1 MDKKQDSSRELFNE
15 VKEMMDANK
24 LIDLREMLE
33 EYHTMDIYDI
43 LLELGNND
51 QVKLFEILPL
61 DTAADILEECEADF
75 FIKIVSQID
84 KEHAKR
90 VFDEMSLGDLSDI
103 LREMDDDEREKI
115 LDIVSKADEL
125 ELREL
130 LAYVDETSGSTMKK
144 GYITV
149 NKNLNVSQAIR
160 HIRSES
166 VEADSIY
173 YIYVVDNE
181 QKLVGVLSLRD
192 LFISKDSSTMEDIM
206 VENVKSV
213 KDNEDREEAV
223 KMVSKY
229 NLVAIPVVDEEGV
242 LKGIITVDDILDV
255 MEEEASEDMYK
266 FAGSSEHERDVAENE
281 NSTLFEQVISC
292 VRGRLGWLVVTL
304 LLSFVTAYIFM
315 KFQGLMSTKIY
326 ELIFFVPMI
335 LTIGGN
341 VATQSSAVT
350 VINLIDNDKKV
361 DFQTIAKE
369 LVSATINGLV
379 LVAIASIVLLLL
391 GGVKMSI
398 LIIAVSILINVLL
411 GAAFGTLMPI
421 VINKLEAD
429 PSVVTSPVITVIMDV
444 IGVLVYFLIISA
456 FMGL

>member
-223 KMVSKY
+223 KMVSK
-229 NLVAIPVVDEEGV
+229 VQP
-242 LKGIITVDDILDV
+242 
-255 MEEEASEDMYK
+255 
-266 FAGSSEHERDVAENE
+266 SSN
-281 NSTLFEQVISC
+281 TSC
-292 VRGRLGWLVVTL
+292 
-304 LLSFVTAYIFM
+304 
-315 KFQGLMSTKIY
+315 
-326 ELIFFVPMI
+326 
-335 LTIGGN
+335 
-341 VATQSSAVT
+341 
-350 VINLIDNDKKV
+350 
-361 DFQTIAKE
+361 
-369 LVSATINGLV
+369 
-379 LVAIASIVLLLL
+379 
-391 GGVKMSI
+391 
-398 LIIAVSILINVLL
+398 
-411 GAAFGTLMPI
+411 
-421 VINKLEAD
+421 
-429 PSVVTSPVITVIMDV
+429 
-444 IGVLVYFLIISA
+444 
-456 FMGL
+456 